1 MQRLTFKGYH
11 SQGSFVPVRTF
22 YRIVRIGLTM
32 KRSILAIVCLTFL
45 LPATQLFAAGD
56 AAAGKNKVMMCA
68 GCHGVD
74 GNSMVP
80 AFPKLAGLGEKY
92 MTQQLRM
99 VKSGERVILQMTGIL
114 NASSD
119 QDLQDMAAFYDSQDR
134 KISGAK
140 EIKLIG
146 ITEPQ
151 EALDFGENLYRGGN
165 MKTGVAACSGC
176 HSPAGNGN
184 GPAGYPA
191 LGGQYADYI
200 EKQLLAYRR
209 GERDS
214 GSNALIM
221 QGVAANLS
229 DKEIKAVANYISG
242 LN

>member
-1 MQRLTFKGYH
+1 
-11 SQGSFVPVRTF
+11 
-22 YRIVRIGLTM
+22 M
-32 KRSILAIVCLTFL
+32 KRSILAIVCLTFM

-56 AAAGKNKVMMCA
+56 ANAGKSKVMMCA

-99 VKSGERVILQMTGIL
+99 VKSGERVILEMTGIL
-114 NASSD
+114 NFSSD
-119 QDLQDMAAFYDSQDR
+119 QDLQDMAAYYDRQDR
-134 KISGAK
+134 QISGAK
-140 EIKLIG
+140 DIELVG
-146 ITEPQ
+146 ITESQ
-151 EALDFGENLYRGGN
+151 EALDFGENVYRGGN
-165 MKTGVAACSGC
+165 MKTGVAACTGC
-176 HSPAGNGN
+176 HSPSGKGN
-184 GPAGYPA
+184 GPAGYPG
-191 LGGQYADYI
+191 LGGQHADYI

-209 GERDS
+209 GERNS